1 MWIFVWQDSAAE
13 NEKENKEEKEEEE
26 KKEVEKEKKKEEEKE
41 KEKKKEEEE
50 EAVSQIITVMTMY
63 LIIVG
68 YHFVQKKEFITV
80 AEEYEYFNR

>member
-26 KKEVEKEKKKEEEKE
+26 KKEEEE
-41 KEKKKEEEE
+41 
-50 EAVSQIITVMTMY
+50 VSQIISVMTMY

-68 YHFVQKKEFITV
+68 YHFAQKKEFITV
-80 AEEYEYFNR
+80 AEEYEYFYR

>member
-26 KKEVEKEKKKEEEKE
+26 KKEEEE
-41 KEKKKEEEE
+41 
-50 EAVSQIITVMTMY
+50 VSQIISVMTMY

-68 YHFVQKKEFITV
+68 YHFAQKKEFITV
-80 AEEYEYFNR
+80 AEDYEYFNR

>member
-26 KKEVEKEKKKEEEKE
+26 KKEEEE
-41 KEKKKEEEE
+41 
-50 EAVSQIITVMTMY
+50 VSQIIMVMTIY

-68 YHFVQKKEFITV
+68 YHFAQKKEFLTV

>member
-26 KKEVEKEKKKEEEKE
+26 KKEEEE
-41 KEKKKEEEE
+41 
-50 EAVSQIITVMTMY
+50 VSQIISVMTMY

-68 YHFVQKKEFITV
+68 YHFAQKKEFRTI
-80 AEEYEYFNR
+80 AEEYECFNR

>member
-13 NEKENKEEKEEEE
+13 NEKEKED
-26 KKEVEKEKKKEEEKE
+26 
-41 KEKKKEEEE
+41 KKEEEE
-50 EAVSQIITVMTMY
+50 NKEEEEVSQIIMVMTIY

-68 YHFVQKKEFITV
+68 YHFAQKKEFITV

>member
-1 MWIFVWQDSAAE
+1 MASFVWQDSAAE
-13 NEKENKEEKEEEE
+13 DEKENKEEKEEEE
-26 KKEVEKEKKKEEEKE
+26 KKEEEKEKKKEEE

-50 EAVSQIITVMTMY
+50 EAVSQIITVLTMY

-68 YHFVQKKEFITV
+68 YHFAQKKEFITV

>member
-26 KKEVEKEKKKEEEKE
+26 KKEEEKEKKKEEEKE
-41 KEKKKEEEE
+41 KKKEEEE
-50 EAVSQIITVMTMY
+50 VSQIISVMTMY

-68 YHFVQKKEFITV
+68 YHFAQKKEFITV

>member
-26 KKEVEKEKKKEEEKE
+26 KKEEEE
-41 KEKKKEEEE
+41 
-50 EAVSQIITVMTMY
+50 VSQIISVMTMY

-68 YHFVQKKEFITV
+68 YHFAQKKEFITV